1 MAELRD
7 VKIKF
12 VSLVKKAA
20 NKHSFCIVKSD
31 GACQLEAEIIK
42 ADDDKRLVTSIVYE
56 PNTKDSH
63 GDFMTAE
70 EIERAA
76 HDFLVN
82 GKGADIQ
89 HNYQKA
95 NIDIVESWVSKTDTI
110 VGGQEIKKGTWM
122 ATAKINDDVVW
133 KAVKSGEITGFSMGG
148 TGVKVNKTEEEDIK
162 MTTEELKKAM
172 EEVLKGVKEEKKP
185 EELKKF
191 EDRLAEIEKE
201 LKNSKAKEPTEE
213 EKKAV
218 TEKEKE
224 IKDLKDQVNK
234 MSEQM
239 KEMSQPG
246 VINKADEI
254 VALEKA
260 EKDYSEKLNKATLAD
275 GAAIIPTPI
284 ANQIIKNIKEI
295 APFFKAGT
303 HIQGK
308 GTTITVPVRLPNT
321 ITSAKAKKEGEETEV
336 GTINLKKITLA
347 KGVVQSVIPIT
358 DELRRDSLFNIAGI
372 VREYSTE
379 DIAEYIAEN
388 TVKGVV
394 DMSDADKPNRI
405 EGFQSHADFMAKRT
419 VEQANADVI
428 TWDELMK
435 IKKEVSPQYRQ
446 GAVWYISPEA
456 ELILKTMKDLQG
468 RPLWQASLV
477 PGQPATFDG
486 NPIEVMWQMGAAA
499 GDVMVLFANFSR
511 FYYYYVDYEMES
523 EIDRKAVAG
532 FTNEL
537 LRSRMGGKVAN
548 ELAAY
553 GIKKKVV

>member
-1 MAELRD
+1 MAELKD

-31 GACQLEAEIIK
+31 GAYQLEAEIIK

-56 PNTKDSH
+56 PNTVDSH
-63 GDFMTAE
+63 GDYMTAE

-76 HDFLVN
+76 HDFLIN

-95 NIDIVESWVSKTDTI
+95 NVDIVESWVTKTDTI

-122 ATAKINDDVVW
+122 ATAKVNDDIVW
-133 KAVKSGEITGFSMGG
+133 KAVKSGDITGFSMGG
-148 TGVKVNKTEEEDIK
+148 TGIKVNKSKEEDTK
-162 MTTEELKKAM
+162 MTAEEIKKAM
-172 EEVLKGVKEEKKP
+172 AEVLDGLKTETKP

-201 LKNSKAKEPTEE
+201 LKENKPKEPTDE
-213 EKKAV
+213 EKKVMA
-218 TEKEKE
+218 EKEKE

-234 MSEQM
+234 MNEQM
-239 KEMSQPG
+239 KVLSQPG
-246 VINKADEI
+246 SINKADEV

-260 EKDYSEKLNKATLAD
+260 EKDYSERLNKATLAD

-284 ANQIIKNIKEI
+284 ANQMIKNIKEI
-295 APFFKAGT
+295 APFFREGT

-321 ITSAKAKKEGEETEV
+321 VTSAKAKKEGEETEA
-336 GTINLKKITLA
+336 GNINLKKITLA
-347 KGVVQSVIPIT
+347 KGVIQSVIPIT

-394 DMSDADKPNRI
+394 DMNDADKPNRI
-405 EGFQSHADFMAKRT
+405 EGFQTHTEFMTKRT
-419 VEQANADVI
+419 QDQATPGTI
-428 TWDELMK
+428 TWDELMT
-435 IKKEVSPQYRQ
+435 IKSKVSPQYRQ
-446 GAVWYISPEA
+446 GATWYISPEA
-456 ELILKTMKDLQG
+456 ELMLKTMKDAEG
-468 RPLWQASLV
+468 RPLWQPSLI

-486 NPIEVMWQMGAAA
+486 NPIEVMWQMGAAT
-499 GDVMVLFANFSR
+499 GDVMVLFTNFSR

-548 ELAAY
+548 ELAAF